1 MGNSADCCS
10 VGCETKGT
18 ALLLKQIEDDRP
30 ARRNP
35 NSVRLSWD
43 LSHDK
48 AYNNRA
54 QQQQS
59 DLISLQSSTDMSMK
73 TSSPRNQSTLYAKQM
88 PTSFMIMNDR
98 SGGSAARK
106 SQSPRAAQGARF
118 DADSVAQSL
127 KVERSGRSIAI
138 TTRPG
143 PITNK
148 STQNNLQSVE
158 TMQSA
163 QQENPRVGTRSYS
176 ALIKKD
182 DTLDMQVDTQQT
194 HIIQEQSE
202 TAHSSILTS
211 SGRPSAE

>member
-1 MGNSADCCS
+1 
-10 VGCETKGT
+10 
-18 ALLLKQIEDDRP
+18 
-30 ARRNP
+30 
-35 NSVRLSWD
+35 
-43 LSHDK
+43 
-48 AYNNRA
+48 
-54 QQQQS
+54 
-59 DLISLQSSTDMSMK
+59 MSMK

-148 STQNNLQSVE
+148 STQNN
-158 TMQSA
+158 
-163 QQENPRVGTRSYS
+163 R
-176 ALIKKD
+176 
-182 DTLDMQVDTQQT
+182 
-194 HIIQEQSE
+194 
-202 TAHSSILTS
+202 
-211 SGRPSAE
+211 